1 MTINPWQTQSIK
13 SVYDN
18 PWIRVEHREVIAPTG
33 KPGIYGLI
41 HMKNKAVGIIPIDDK
56 DHTWLVGQFRYATN
70 QYSWEIPMGGVP
82 LDEWTID
89 GARRELREET
99 GLLADD
105 FKELLRTHIS
115 NSVTDEEGV
124 VYIARRLTQARWQP
138 DDTEQLTLKR
148 IKVEEAIAMA
158 LDGRITDA
166 LSMVALL
173 KLAYFRIADSQN
185 QAYPS

>member
-1 MTINPWQTQSIK
+1 MTSPPWQTKSIT

-33 KPGIYGLI
+33 NPGIYGLI
-41 HMKNKAVGIIPIDDK
+41 HMKNKAVGIIPIDDENY
-56 DHTWLVGQFRYATN
+56 TWLVGQYRYATN
-70 QYSWEIPMGGVP
+70 NYSWEIPMGGVP
-82 LDEWTID
+82 LNEWTID

-105 FKELLRTHIS
+105 FEELLIAHTS
-115 NSVTDEEGV
+115 NCVTDEEGV
-124 VYIARRLTQARWQP
+124 VYIARRLTQTQWQP
-138 DDTEQLTLKR
+138 DDTEQLSLKR
-148 IKVEEAIAMA
+148 IKLDEAIAMV

-173 KLAYFRIADSQN
+173 KLAYLRIAAGPQ
-185 QAYPS
+185 QA

>member
-1 MTINPWQTQSIK
+1 MTSNPWQTTST
-13 SVYDN
+13 SLVYDN

-33 KPGIYGLI
+33 NSGIYGLV
-41 HMKNKAVGIIPIDDK
+41 HMKNKAVGIIPIDDE
-56 DHTWLVGQFRYATN
+56 DYTWLVGQYRYATDN
-70 QYSWEIPMGGVP
+70 YSWEIPMGGVP
-82 LDEWTID
+82 LNEWTID

-105 FKELLRTHIS
+105 FEELLSAHIS

-124 VYIARRLTQARWQP
+124 VYIARSLTQTQWQP
-138 DDTEQLTLKR
+138 DDTEQLSLQRLK
-148 IKVEEAIAMA
+148 VDEAIAMV

-173 KLAYFRIADSQN
+173 KLAYLRIA
-185 QAYPS
+185 AGKP